1 MISRFDHIAR
11 REAGALSMVRGGFAQ
26 AFLQWKAEDERDAA
40 KVVAV
45 MSLLGMAP
53 VDAAHYAQEARLC
66 VGLPSA
72 YEAACTGRPFL
83 LPRRGPA

>member
-11 REAGALSMVRGGFAQ
+11 REAGALSMMRGGFAQ
-26 AFLQWKAEDERDAA
+26 ALLQRESEAERDAA

-53 VDAAHYAQEARLC
+53 VDAARYAQEARLC
-66 VGLPSA
+66 IGLASA